1 MYSEK
6 LAIAIK
12 SNGKVLREFGDTVKL
27 PFGSEYSIFVK
38 NLNSVR
44 ALVKI
49 EIDGKDIADGTSFI
63 VPANGSIDIERF
75 LRNGN
80 KDAGNRFKFIERTER
95 VEKHRGGPQ
104 IEDGLIRIEYEFER
118 EPAPLRYYTPWY
130 QPLWN
135 QTPPTTYYGTSV
147 DSMDISVGGARG
159 MASSGQPMNM
169 SYTSNVSYT
178 SSKSADIVRS
188 RSINEVGITA
198 PGSVS
203 EQKFVE
209 GYIGALDGVKHV
221 MVMRLIGEVGNVK
234 VTRPITVKSKP
245 RCSSCGHLNK
255 STAKFCTECGTGLEL
270 I

>member
-80 KDAGNRFKFIERTER
+80 KDVGNRFKFIERTER

-118 EPAPLRYYTPWY
+118 EPAPLINYTPWY

-135 QTPPTTYYGTSV
+135 QTPPTYYGTSV
-147 DSMDISVGGARG
+147 NYTTTDSIIGGGSASAQSTPLRCSND
-159 MASSGQPMNM
+159 AAVKSSGDDWIRCQSVND
-169 SYTSNVSYT
+169 
-178 SSKSADIVRS
+178 A
-188 RSINEVGITA
+188 GITA

-234 VTRPITVKSKP
+234 ITRPITVKSKP
-245 RCSSCGHLNK
+245 RCSSCGHLNR
-255 STAKFCTECGTGLEL
+255 SIAKFCTECGTGLEL